1 MMYCNLPLLK
11 APDKMGK
18 RTLNNTF
25 KSNRKEYATA
35 NRDKINDKAVGNERF
50 LPAYKLTN

>member
-1 MMYCNLPLLK
+1 MYCNLPLLK